1 MSYKLKFEKN
11 ALKKLTKLDSNQR
24 IILMSWI
31 QKNLDQCDNPWGCGK
46 ALSGD
51 LNQYWSYRVGDYRI
65 LVEIYNNEIVLTN
78 ISLSNY
84 RDIIKSL
91 WIKPK
96 SYKSLIRFFW

>member
-11 ALKKLTKLDSNQR
+11 ALKSLIKMDSNQR
-24 IILMSWI
+24 IILMAWI
-31 QKNLDQCDNPWGCGK
+31 QKNLDQCDNPRRHGK

-65 LVEIYNNEIVLTN
+65 LVKIYNNEIVLSN

-84 RDIIKSL
+84 RDIIKTL
-91 WIKPK
+91 
-96 SYKSLIRFFW
+96 